1 MSSEKQYYDG
11 TKLLSMLD
19 INGNKPEIYIC
30 TSNRNAGKTTYFYRL
45 LVNRFLDRGEK
56 FGLIYRYNYELDD
69 CSSKFFND
77 IGSLFFPGRT
87 MTSERRAAGIYHEL
101 FLDGDSCGFAVS
113 LNSCEQLKKYS
124 HLLSDIKRMVF
135 DEFQSETNRYC
146 SNEVQKFISLH
157 TTIARGHGKQ
167 VRYLPVYMISNPVSL
182 INPYYTELGIS
193 SRLNDKV
200 KFLKGPGFVLEQG
213 FNESA
218 SQAQK
223 ESAFNQA
230 FADNRYISYAAEN
243 IYLNDNKSFIEKP
256 LGASRYMCTLKYE
269 NRLYALREY
278 AEQGI
283 IYCDDKPDKT
293 FKYKITLT
301 TDDHQINYV
310 MLRKNDAFINF
321 LKSLFERG
329 CFRFKNLA
337 CKDVILKMFS
347 Y

>member
-45 LVNRFLDRGEK
+45 LVNRFIDKNEK
-56 FGLIYRYNYELDD
+56 FGIIYRYNYELDD

-77 IGSLFFPGRT
+77 IGALFFPGRS
-87 MTSERRAAGIYHEL
+87 MTSERRASGIYHEL
-101 FLDGDSCGFAVS
+101 FLDGESCGFAVS

-124 HLLSDIKRMVF
+124 HLLSDIKRLVF

-157 TTIARGHGKQ
+157 TTIARGQGKQ
-167 VRYLPVYMISNPVSL
+167 VRYLPVFMISNPVSL

-193 SRLNDKV
+193 SRLNDQV

-213 FNESA
+213 YNESA
-218 SQAQK
+218 SKAQK

-230 FADNRYISYAAEN
+230 FSDNRYISYAAEN
-243 IYLNDNKSFIEKP
+243 VYLNDNKAFIEKP
-256 LGASRYMCTLKYE
+256 AGVSRYLCTLKYE
-269 NRLYALREY
+269 SKLYSLREY
-278 AEQGI
+278 ADQGI

-301 TDDHQINYV
+301 TDDHQVNYV
-310 MLRKNDAFINF
+310 MLRKNDAFINY
-321 LKSLFERG
+321 LKALFERG
-329 CFRFKNLA
+329 CFRFKNLS

>member
-1 MSSEKQYYDG
+1 MENKSKYYDG

-45 LVNRFLDRGEK
+45 LVNRFLDKGEK
-56 FGLIYRYNYELDD
+56 FGIIYRFNYELDD
-69 CSSKFFND
+69 CAGKFFND
-77 IGSLFFPGRT
+77 IGSLFFPGRV

-124 HLLSDIKRMVF
+124 HLLSDIKRLVF
-135 DEFQSETNRYC
+135 DEFQSETSHYC

-157 TTIARGHGKQ
+157 TTIARGHGEQ
-167 VRYLPVYMISNPVSL
+167 VKYLPVYMISNPVSL

-200 KFLKGPGFVLEQG
+200 KFLRGDGFVLEQG

-218 SQAQK
+218 SEAQK
-223 ESAFNQA
+223 KSAFNRA
-230 FADNRYISYAAEN
+230 FSENKYLAYAAEN
-243 IYLNDNKSFIEKP
+243 VYLNDNAAFIEKP
-256 LGASRYMCTLKYE
+256 AGLNRYVCTIKFE
-269 NRLYALREY
+269 SRLYALREFPDL
-278 AEQGI
+278 GI
-283 IYCDDKPDKT
+283 IYCDDKADKT
-293 FKYKITLT
+293 YRFKISLT
-301 TDDHQINYV
+301 TEDHQINYI
-310 MLRKNDAFINF
+310 MLKKNDAFITY
-321 LKSLFERG
+321 LKTLFEHG
-329 CFRFKNLA
+329 SFRFKNLS